1 MGPLLSRVDVP
12 VDRMKMELNYDAM
25 RTTKMK
31 SLMLD
36 MGLFAVAVVVTKAA
50 QIQTHSA
57 DHDYVKVVVV
67 PVAMVFDV
75 VVLNQ

>member
-12 VDRMKMELNYDAM
+12 VDRTKTELNFDAM

-31 SLMLD
+31 NLIQD
-36 MGLFAVAVVVTKAA
+36 MGLLVAAVVVTKAA

-67 PVAMVFDV
+67 PAAMVFDV
-75 VVLNQ
+75 VILNQ